1 MYNKIK
7 HGFTLA
13 ELMAVIIIISILA
26 ALSAGYYRRSVE
38 QARFAEGL
46 MDVSA
51 IVEAINRLCVERRI
65 QGVACDSNLR
75 LTNLDIDISRT
86 GMDEGGCGS
95 EQCITSSFR
104 ITFDPLGDGTV
115 VATRN
120 GGTYNGAYSIQM
132 RPHFVATDRDQI
144 FCVGHTQTGQSFC
157 ESMGYT
163 SCTEHKCIKPI

>member
-46 MDVSA
+46 MDASA
-51 IVEAINRLCVERRI
+51 IVEAINRVCVERRM

-75 LTNLDIDISRT
+75 LDTLDIDISRT
-86 GMDEGGCGS
+86 GMAEGGCGS
-95 EQCITSSFR
+95 DHCITSSFR
-104 ITFDPLGDGTV
+104 ITWESDSII
-115 VATRN
+115 AIRN
-120 GGTYNGAYSIQM
+120 GGTYSGAYSIQI
-132 RPHFVATDRDQI
+132 RPHFVSTDRDQI
-144 FCVGHTQTGQSFC
+144 SCVGHTQTGQSFC

-163 SCTEHKCIKPI
+163 SCAEHKCIKPI